1 MNRKIIFYNYTFLIL
16 SILILVCCIY
26 KIFLKQENYSW
37 DVVVYDTKPV
47 AGLEPEFLK
56 DIENPLEPEPIPFS
70 EDNEITKCYHGKE
83 IIFSVYELP
92 NQILLNTIEKT
103 IDSIKLNNLE
113 RRVSIQIVLDKHT
126 SYQTFIDIWICLKRN
141 KVNYT
146 ELLRI
151 LFFGSNNKN
160 NSLMNFYVYIK

>member
-26 KIFLKQENYSW
+26 KIFLKQENYGW
-37 DVVVYDTKPV
+37 DLVVYDTKPI

-70 EDNEITKCYHGKE
+70 EDNEITNCYPGKE
-83 IIFSVYELP
+83 IIFSAYELP

-113 RRVSIQIVLDKHT
+113 RRVSIQIVLDKYT
-126 SYQTFIDIWICLKRN
+126 SYQTFIDILD
-141 KVNYT
+141 
-146 ELLRI
+146 
-151 LFFGSNNKN
+151 LFEKKQSKLYGVAKN
-160 NSLMNFYVYIK
+160 TVFWVE